1 MHQID
6 HLNLEQKW
14 AQINDV
20 SRGKYSVNDQI
31 KFKTTMLRSS
41 LCYYSDAYILVTRA
55 GADAEARKADERDK
69 GVIFKNCAS
78 FPNCIRKINNTNR

>member
-41 LCYYSDAYILVTRA
+41 LCCYSDEYILLL
-55 GADAEARKADERDK
+55 EQELMLQQEKQMKEIK
-69 GVIFKNCAS
+69 E
-78 FPNCIRKINNTNR
+78 